1 MTNELVLLKGPFFFA
16 NTYGSE
22 KCRDLNY
29 RLIYITLGSA
39 LLRKNVEMSMLSNI
53 VGDLI
58 NFP

>member
-1 MTNELVLLKGPFFFA
+1 MTNELVLLNGPFFFA

-22 KCRDLNY
+22 KLNY

-39 LLRKNVEMSMLSNI
+39 LLRKYVEMSMLSNI